1 MSRFRDFESK
11 PQSLSNRQH
20 HDSPIFDFD
29 SSVKISDGLE
39 VLLKLQLLGT
49 TNSPRNSTT
58 VGTSNKGQLISQE
71 KGSNKGNLG
80 ILLFAFFTKSRK

>member
-39 VLLKLQLLGT
+39 VLLIYSYWAQLTHLET
-49 TNSPRNSTT
+49 
-58 VGTSNKGQLISQE
+58 QLIIMFETTE
-71 KGSNKGNLG
+71 KTPNKE
-80 ILLFAFFTKSRK
+80 LL